1 MMPEVKLRLDSLK
14 KAERDMLDRAAA
26 AHRNPKAKKSP
37 DQIIR
42 EFVGDEASQFFD
54 AIKEARR
61 RELAE
66 GMGSG
71 ARKMAYIQQIQESPI
86 TPEEKNDREL
96 AWGHTIAMEA
106 GVWAREGLP
115 TLAERA
121 AVEQRRWA
129 KYANLV
135 RDIMDSRPA
144 PKKPKRQKK

>member
-1 MMPEVKLRLDSLK
+1 MMPEVRLRLESMTNKEQVMLK
-14 KAERDMLDRAAA
+14 RAAA
-26 AHRNPKAKKSP
+26 AYQNPKADETP
-37 DQIIR
+37 DEIICA
-42 EFVGDEASQFFD
+42 FVGDEASRFFD

-61 RELAE
+61 RELSE

-71 ARKMAYIQQIQESPI
+71 ARKMAYMQQIRDLPI
-86 TPEEKNDREL
+86 TPEEKHDRET
-96 AWGHTIAMEA
+96 AWGHAIAMEA
-106 GVWAREGLP
+106 GAWAREAFP